1 MSKHG
6 QGSDSEPATP
16 DLKGDYD
23 VGYRRPPRHSRW
35 RPGQSGN
42 PKGRPKGAR
51 NLRTE
56 IQAVLGEMVQVK
68 RGGKVIRVSA
78 QMAALLRLLEKALN
92 GDIRALNVFLALAQR
107 YNDDEPL
114 APADELAAGDEEILA
129 RFAHSLLQDVEPP
142 ARATP
147 KKRAR
152 RSAKGRKRA
161 NRSADAPEAGASP

>member
-1 MSKHG
+1 MSARGRDPKSKAAEL
-6 QGSDSEPATP
+6 QPT
-16 DLKGDYD
+16 GDYE
-23 VGYRRPPRHSRW
+23 VGYRRPPKHSRW

-42 PKGRPKGAR
+42 FKGRPKGAR

-56 IQAVLGEMVQVK
+56 IKAVLGEMVQVK
-68 RGGKVIRVSA
+68 RGGKVIRVST

-92 GDIRALNVFLALAQR
+92 GDVRALNVFLGLAQR
-107 YNDDEPL
+107 YNDEEPL

-129 RFAHSLLQDVEPP
+129 RFAHSLLQDAEPP

-152 RSAKGRKRA
+152 RSAKRRKRA
-161 NRSADAPEAGASP
+161 NRPGDAPEAGASP